1 MATPVVIHAPCVV
14 DVLLNGV
21 RAAEVLEAIYGRSLV
36 APVHIDVDVA
46 SALALMQ
53 QSGVPAGDI
62 RVRLEIYLR
71 IPLKRFE
78 VAPLMLEAWDRQGG
92 LYVSDGLYV
101 ALAEHLGVPLVTRD
115 RRLADTCS
123 RAILVQATRGWG
135 ALRSG
140 A

>member
-135 ALRSG
+135 APRSG

>member
-14 DVLLNGV
+14 D
-21 RAAEVLEAIYGRSLV
+21 VLEAIYGRSLV

>member
-92 LYVSDGLYV
+92 LYVRDGLYV
-101 ALAEHLGVPLVTRD
+101 ALAEHLGAPLVTRD

>member
-1 MATPVVIHAPCVV
+1 VATPVVIHAPCVV

>member
-1 MATPVVIHAPCVV
+1 VATPVVIHAPCVV

-92 LYVSDGLYV
+92 LYVRDGLYV

>member
-14 DVLLNGV
+14 DILLNGV
-21 RAAEVLEAIYGRSLV
+21 RAPEVLEAIYGRSLV

-53 QSGVPAGDI
+53 QSGVPAGDM

-78 VAPLMLEAWDRQGG
+78 VAPLMLDAWDRHGG

-135 ALRSG
+135 ALRGG

>member
-1 MATPVVIHAPCVV
+1 M
-14 DVLLNGV
+14 
-21 RAAEVLEAIYGRSLV
+21 EVLEAIYGRSLV

-135 ALRSG
+135 ALRGG

>member
-92 LYVSDGLYV
+92 LYVRDGLYV

>member
-78 VAPLMLEAWDRQGG
+78 VAPLMLDAWDRQGG

>member
-21 RAAEVLEAIYGRSLV
+21 RAPEVLEAIYGRSLV

-53 QSGVPAGDI
+53 QSGVRAGDI

-78 VAPLMLEAWDRQGG
+78 VAPLMLDAWDRHGG

-123 RAILVQATRGWG
+123 RAILVQATRGSG
-135 ALRSG
+135 ALRGG